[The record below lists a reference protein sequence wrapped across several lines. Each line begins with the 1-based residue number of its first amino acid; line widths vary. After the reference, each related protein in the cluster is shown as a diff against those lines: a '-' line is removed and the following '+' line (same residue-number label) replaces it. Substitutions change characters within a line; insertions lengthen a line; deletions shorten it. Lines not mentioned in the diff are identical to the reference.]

1 MSATIEIADVGP
13 VVEFAYTM
21 DEPGLHVLIG
31 DHGSGKSTVLRTMQE
46 LLGERAD
53 VRPTKRDGAKRG
65 TAEFAGKTI
74 AITAQR
80 ITEDGEL
87 TIDGLGD
94 LNIAELHTP
103 RFDKADT
110 RDKHRIRAL
119 LRLAGTKADASLFY
133 RVFGEGDSAKERF
146 EKYVPT
152 DALKTDD
159 LVELWA
165 RVKRSLEKH
174 AQDYEMSERTETARA
189 QAARQITEGVD
200 LTREDDERKLSEQLA
215 AALDMRGRVRQQRE
229 SGLKT
234 IEKATQARERLA
246 ALPPAQMSVNEATEA
261 LDAANAKLNAAADRV
276 LELKRQLEE
285 ARGFAAICETGFIA
299 ARDALQNAKTYA
311 MMREELEHTIAQ
323 SANVDCP
330 EQSEV
335 DAAVLAVEQA
345 KQAQAVG
352 VAVRQAKEAAR
363 KAEEHAGLAK
373 HNAKMAK
380 AMRDAA
386 AETQDVLSD
395 AIASIPNCPIRVKVD
410 DDGNAR
416 LVLATDR
423 SDAERFDELSD
434 GERWPI
440 IIGLAAARNK
450 LIVLPQAAFGEL
462 SDATRDLL
470 DRLAKQHECY
480 ILTAKSVHGEALRGE
495 AWKAPE
501 LAVAAA

>member
-13 VVEFAYTM
+13 VVEFQYAM
-21 DEPGLHVLIG
+21 DAPGLHVLIG

-53 VRPTKRDGAKRG
+53 VRPTKRDGAKRW

-119 LRLAGTKADASLFY
+119 LRLAGAKADASLFH
-133 RVFGEGDSAKERF
+133 RVFGDGDRGKELF
-146 EKYVPT
+146 EKYVPA
-152 DALKTDD
+152 DACKTDD
-159 LVELWA
+159 LVEMWA
-165 RVKRSLEKH
+165 KVKRALEKH
-174 AQDYEMSERTETARA
+174 ALDYEMAERTETARA
-189 QAARQITEGVD
+189 QAARQIAEGVD
-200 LTREDDERKLSEQLA
+200 LAREDDAGKLADQLA
-215 AALDMRGRVRQQRE
+215 ASLEMLGRVKQSRA
-229 SGLKT
+229 SGLT
-234 IEKATQARERLA
+234 TLEKATQARERLA
-246 ALPPAQMSVNEATEA
+246 ALPPAKMSVNEATEA

-285 ARGFAAICETGFIA
+285 ARGFAAICESGVA
-299 ARDALQNAKTYA
+299 AALDAIQSAKTYA
-311 MMREELEHTIAQ
+311 MMRGELEQTIAQ
-323 SANVDCP
+323 SANVECP
-330 EQSEV
+330 NQAEV
-335 DAAVLAVEQA
+335 DAASLAVEQA

-363 KAEEHAGLAK
+363 KAEEHAKLAK
-373 HNAKMAK
+373 HAAKMAQG
-380 AMRDAA
+380 MRDAA

-395 AIASIPNCPIRVKVD
+395 AIASIPNCPIRVNVD

-423 SDAERFDELSD
+423 SEAERFDELSD

-495 AWKAPE
+495 AWKAGE